1 MDNRNETMITKLEE
15 MISNLE
21 SKNFKMY
28 FFVIDTKGNPHGGVE
43 YMYDIALEMHNNG
56 YDVTMLHQEQEFV
69 GPFDW
74 LGERYSVLPHENVEA
89 SNVPISAT
97 DFLFIPEVY
106 SNVMIQTKELPC
118 RRVVVCRNP
127 EFMLEFIPVGASWFD
142 FGIYDVIV
150 PNAQVENK
158 IKRYFPNIR
167 TYIIRPS
174 VKNAFHTTDEPK
186 KLIVNLLAKDRGRIN
201 DILKPF
207 YWKYPAYKWVS
218 FRDMG
223 SPMTAELYPNV
234 LREAA
239 ITVWV
244 DDDTTNGISAYEAV
258 KSGNMLIAKMPRVV
272 PEWMTEN
279 NELRND
285 IIWFDDFD
293 SLHDI
298 LASVIRGWTRNDIKE
313 EFTTVG
319 EKLTGV
325 FSPETQKIDIEK
337 TIVDGIIRNRLNEY
351 RQFIGGMKN
360 NTENNE

>member
-142 FGIYDVIV
+142 FGIYDDLIFLWSSISVIPV
-150 PNAQVENK
+150 VISVCNY
-158 IKRYFPNIR
+158 IK
-167 TYIIRPS
+167 
-174 VKNAFHTTDEPK
+174 TTRNCP
-186 KLIVNLLAKDRGRIN
+186 VHR
-201 DILKPF
+201 
-207 YWKYPAYKWVS
+207 
-218 FRDMG
+218 
-223 SPMTAELYPNV
+223 ELH
-234 LREAA
+234 
-239 ITVWV
+239 
-244 DDDTTNGISAYEAV
+244 
-258 KSGNMLIAKMPRVV
+258 LIAPCC
-272 PEWMTEN
+272 
-279 NELRND
+279 
-285 IIWFDDFD
+285 
-293 SLHDI
+293 I
-298 LASVIRGWTRNDIKE
+298 LISIRHCI
-313 EFTTVG
+313 
-319 EKLTGV
+319 
-325 FSPETQKIDIEK
+325 P
-337 TIVDGIIRNRLNEY
+337 
-351 RQFIGGMKN
+351 
-360 NTENNE
+360 